1 MKEKFATILLIAG
14 SGQNVGKTTLACH
27 IIQKEK
33 EKNPHAVKITPHFH
47 QITEG
52 LVEIKKGNNWAL
64 YEETCKTS
72 KKDSSLYLQN
82 GAVKSY
88 LIQTPDS
95 GLTEAFSE
103 LKKILPPKNPVVI
116 ESAALINIIQPGL
129 FILVLPAGNRIM
141 KKIQPLFNYAD
152 LIIKSDGK
160 QFFPSAETIIFENVW
175 RVK

>member
-1 MKEKFATILLIAG
+1 MKEKYDTLLLIAG

-27 IIQKEK
+27 ILQNEK
-33 EKNPHAVKITPHFH
+33 EKNPTAVKITPHFH

-52 LVEIKKGNNWAL
+52 LVQIANGNNWAL
-64 YEETCKTS
+64 YEETSKTS
-72 KKDSSLYLQN
+72 NKDSALYLQN
-82 GAVKSY
+82 GAAKSY

-129 FILVLPAGNRIM
+129 FILVLPAGNRIR
-141 KKIQPLFNYAD
+141 KKYSHCSVMP
-152 LIIKSDGK
+152 
-160 QFFPSAETIIFENVW
+160 T
-175 RVK
+175 

>member
-27 IIQKEK
+27 ILQNEK
-33 EKNPHAVKITPHFH
+33 EKNPLAVKITPHFH

-52 LVEIKKGNNWAL
+52 LVEIKNGNSWAL

-72 KKDSSLYLQN
+72 NKDSSVYLQN
-82 GAVKSY
+82 GAAKSY
-88 LIQTPDS
+88 LIQTLDS
-95 GLTEAFSE
+95 GLAEAFSE

-129 FILVLPAGNRIM
+129 FILVLPAGNRVE
-141 KKIQPLFNYAD
+141 KKIQPLLNYAN

-160 QFFPSAETIIFENVW
+160 QFSPAPETIIFENLW
-175 RVK
+175 RLK